1 MLFYGLETL
10 LYQGIKLYFAVSIF
24 SDYFNIVKMK
34 IKILYHIVKAPRAGG
49 QAMNKE
55 EQVIMG
61 VKDLLNK
68 MAWLNKSKMEDSLK
82 GYKASEVHCIE
93 YIGKNADSNVTK
105 LAESQYMTRGAI
117 SKLTKKLV
125 KKGLIESYQKP
136 DNKKEIYFR
145 LTEQGKAINKIH
157 EDLHKEFQERDKA
170 VFEQVTEEQFDSM
183 LRFVEKYSRHLDSE
197 IKKQGID
204 IKSE

>member
-1 MLFYGLETL
+1 MGSDTFFTYSSFPRINNDYNDFIIVEIETKIYYIMLLMH
-10 LYQGIKLYFAVSIF
+10 QRV
-24 SDYFNIVKMK
+24 
-34 IKILYHIVKAPRAGG
+34 GG

-61 VKDLLNK
+61 FRDLYNK
-68 MAWLNKSKMEDSLK
+68 MVWLNKDKMENSLK
-82 GYKASEVHCIE
+82 GYKSSEVHCIE
-93 YIGKNADSNVTK
+93 YIERNVDSNVTK
-105 LAESQYMTRGAI
+105 LAESLYMTSGAI
-117 SKLTKKLV
+117 SKITKKLI
-125 KKGLIESYQKP
+125 KKGIIESYQKP

-145 LTEQGKAINKIH
+145 LTEQGKIIYKIH
-157 EDLHKEFQERDKA
+157 EELHKEFQERDKA

-183 LRFVEKYSRHLDSE
+183 ISFLEKYSRHLDAE